1 MAMST
6 DGGGGLTS
14 EPNVTPMIDV
24 LLVLLIIFMVVIAM
38 GRTAIDI
45 QIPPIDTGTKQPP
58 SSDQIVL
65 EIRDDGSEWINGT
78 QVPQGQLA
86 QSIHSIFDTRPTKL
100 MFIKPGLNRT
110 YEDVINAVDVS
121 MGAGVEV
128 VGFTPIEVYNT
139 KGE

>member
-1 MAMST
+1 MSA
-6 DGGGGLTS
+6 DSGGGLNA

-38 GRTAIDI
+38 GRTAIEI
-45 QIPPIDTGTKQPP
+45 QIPPIDTGTQQPTN
-58 SSDQIVL
+58 SDQIVL
-65 EIRDDGSEWINGT
+65 EMRDDGSEWINGT
-78 QVPQGQLA
+78 QVPTGQLA
-86 QSIHSIFDTRPTKL
+86 QSIHNIFDSRPTKL
-100 MFIKPGLNRT
+100 MFIKPGMSLT
-110 YEDVINAVDVS
+110 YESVIHAVDIS

>member
-6 DGGGGLTS
+6 GSGGGLAS
-14 EPNVTPMIDV
+14 DPNVTPMIDV

-38 GRTAIDI
+38 GRTAINI
-45 QIPPIDTGTKQPP
+45 QIPPIDTGTKQP
-58 SSDQIVL
+58 SASDQIVL
-65 EIRDDGSEWINGT
+65 ELRDDGTEWVNGHE
-78 QVPQGQLA
+78 VPTGGLA
-86 QSIHSIFDTRPTKL
+86 AYIHSIYDGRPEKL

-110 YEDVINAVDVS
+110 YGEVINAVDVS